1 MQGLLRRRG
10 GGSDLDCARPLAVTV
25 ESRRP
30 LFFSSGKRNGKWP
43 WAVKFRVVAK
53 VRTAQELWDG
63 RPGIPGRRVGSAF
76 PGFLS
81 SAALGLWA
89 VQEAPRLDL
98 GRLCCWR
105 PRQEESG
112 GISSVWGLSSQARWS
127 QVRRSGSGLNPSSV
141 IPSRLP
147 FAEPQLPHL

>member
-1 MQGLLRRRG
+1 MRAQCRVFLLG
-10 GGSDLDCARPLAVTV
+10 VSDLDCARPLAVTV

-30 LFFSSGKRNGKWP
+30 LSFSSGKRNGKWP
-43 WAVKFRVVAK
+43 WAVEFRVVTK
-53 VRTAQELWDG
+53 VRTAQELWD
-63 RPGIPGRRVGSAF
+63 RRSGIPGRRVGSAA

-81 SAALGLWA
+81 SAALGLSV

-112 GISSVWGLSSQARWS
+112 GFS
-127 QVRRSGSGLNPSSV
+127 
-141 IPSRLP
+141 
-147 FAEPQLPHL
+147 